1 MATAWTE
8 AAKGGGYQVVVSAE
22 YAPGAK
28 DFSDLVLKAK
38 GANADAVFAL
48 PTPPDGMTMVK
59 QLKEL
64 SYTPKLTLFIRAPD
78 AVIWSKN
85 LGKDGDYMVLAAG
98 WHHAM
103 KGAGVKELN
112 EAHEKKYGRPADP
125 IVGPAYACVEILAA
139 AVTRAGTLDREKIRD
154 AVGAT
159 SMTTV
164 IGPVKFRHDVTG
176 LAPHRICARGIA
188 RTFQLVKPF
197 AGLSALEN
205 VLVGRFFGRERAST
219 AGATTDSLRLLALVG
234 LEGRAGRPASSL
246 TLMDRKRLE
255 LARALATSPRLL
267 LLDEF
272 MAGLNPA
279 ETGEAMT
286 LIRELQAGGITVL
299 MVEHIV
305 WALMD
310 LSHRII
316 VLSAGEKI
324 ADDLPAAV
332 AGDPA
337 VVDVYLG
344 TDGGSHSSA

>member
-1 MATAWTE
+1 MPLLE
-8 AAKGGGYQVVVSAE
+8 VERLSKGFGGVRAVHDVSFTLDE
-22 YAPGAK
+22 
-28 DFSDLVLKAK
+28 S
-38 GANADAVFAL
+38 
-48 PTPPDGMTMVK
+48 
-59 QLKEL
+59 EL
-64 SYTPKLTLFIRAPD
+64 LGVMGPNGSGKTTLFNLIAGALRPDTGRIRFQ
-78 AVIWSKN
+78 
-85 LGKDGDYMVLAAG
+85 G
-98 WHHAM
+98 
-103 KGAGVKELN
+103 
-112 EAHEKKYGRPADP
+112 
-125 IVGPAYACVEILAA
+125 
-139 AVTRAGTLDREKIRD
+139 
-154 AVGAT
+154 
-159 SMTTV
+159 
-164 IGPVKFRHDVTG
+164 HDVTG
-176 LAPHRICARGIA
+176 MAPHRICARGIA

-205 VLVGRFFGRERAST
+205 VLVGRLFGRERAST
-219 AGATTDSLRLLALVG
+219 VGATADARRLLALVG
-234 LEGRAGRPASSL
+234 LEGRAGQPASAL

-267 LLDEF
+267 LLDGF